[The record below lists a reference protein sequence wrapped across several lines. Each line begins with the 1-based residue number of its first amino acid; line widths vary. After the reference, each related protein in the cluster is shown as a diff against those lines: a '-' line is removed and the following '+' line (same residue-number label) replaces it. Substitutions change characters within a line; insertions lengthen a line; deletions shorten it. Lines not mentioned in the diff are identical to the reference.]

1 MRKNKKKK
9 KRLLKILAA
18 LTLIIILSI
27 AGYLY
32 SIYSKAQQTVDEKVH
47 QEVETIDT
55 DITDKKVKEQQPLNI
70 LLLGVDERNSDS
82 GRSDALM
89 VLSLKPGSDEMQLVS
104 IPRDTRTE
112 IVGKGFEDKIN
123 HAYAY
128 GGVDMSI
135 NTVEN
140 LLDID
145 LDYYVQMNMEGLSD
159 LVDALGSITVNNQLD
174 WYDEGYYQKDY
185 HYQKGEIQL
194 DGPKTMGYVRMRH
207 LDPNGDFGRTER
219 QRQVIRA
226 IIDKGASFQS
236 AAKINELIDVL
247 GNNVLTNMK
256 FKDMTN
262 LFANYRDTR
271 KNFDSYMIQGQGKRI
286 ENVYYLIVG
295 NEELQKV
302 HEMLTKTTS

>member
-1 MRKNKKKK
+1 MKEKKKTP
-9 KRLLKILAA
+9 LWFKIVIGIC
-18 LTLIIILSI
+18 LIFVLSI

-32 SIYSKAQQTVDEKVH
+32 SIYSKAQQTVDNKVH

-55 DITDKKVKEQQPLNI
+55 NLTEKKVQEQEPLNI
-70 LLLGVDERNSDS
+70 LLLGVDERSTDS

-89 VLSLKPGSDEMQLVS
+89 VLSLKPGSNEMQLVS

-112 IVGKGFEDKIN
+112 IVGKGYQDKIN

-128 GGVDMSI
+128 GGVDTSI

-140 LLDID
+140 FLDID

-159 LVDALGSITVNNQLD
+159 LVDALGGITVTNQLD
-174 WYDEGYYQKDY
+174 WYDEGYYKEGY
-185 HYQKGEIQL
+185 HYQKGEIQM

-207 LDPNGDFGRTER
+207 LDQNGDFGRTER
-219 QRQVIRA
+219 QRQVIKA

-236 AAKINELIDVL
+236 AGKINELIDVL
-247 GNNVLTNMK
+247 GNNVVTNMK
-256 FKDMTN
+256 FNDMTN

-271 KNFDSYMIQGQGKRI
+271 KKFDSYMMQGQGTNI
-286 ENVYYLIVG
+286 DGIYYLIVG
-295 NEELQKV
+295 SEEVEKV
-302 HEMLTKTTS
+302 HGMLVKGGA